1 MKKTTLALITLIMT
15 SLVAVVAYA
24 AIPSGLIILQK
35 LADNTGSGVYV
46 IEDEVQFPNGQDT
59 LVLKETWFVES
70 DNSMKL
76 LVTGGRE
83 LKDQVQMSFTYSG
96 GQKFHNGG
104 SQKLTPDFIEK
115 YFHIRKGEAFAT
127 DMVHMKVVPSAIL
140 TRHPFRVNK
149 DKEVEHTSENFVR
162 LSRVGGVVTYAFGTP
177 SAPDTSDLSPGF
189 WIEQDQFVLRKFRL
203 PDQVEVSA
211 EKYTSYARNL
221 WYPRTRT
228 VHWGP
233 NQITIQTLSVQG
245 RTKDAFAKFSPKP
258 VQRLDGLN
266 GQPAQALVQEFYQ
279 RFR

>member
-1 MKKTTLALITLIMT
+1 MKKTPLFIGSFILTCLI
-15 SLVAVVAYA
+15 AVIAYA

-35 LADNTGSGVYV
+35 TADNTGSGAYV

-59 LVLKETWFVES
+59 LVLKETWFVEN

-83 LKDQVQMSFTYSG
+83 LKDQVQMSFVYSG
-96 GQKFHNGG
+96 GQRYHNGTT
-104 SQKLTPDFIEK
+104 QKLTADFIEK
-115 YFHIRKGEAFAT
+115 YFHIRKGETFAN
-127 DMVHMKVVPSAIL
+127 DLIRMKIVPASILYKHPMRSA
-140 TRHPFRVNK
+140 K
-149 DKEVEHTSENFVR
+149 DTEHVTENFVR
-162 LSRVGGVVTYAFGTP
+162 LARVGGVVAYAFGTP
-177 SAPDTSDLSPGF
+177 SAPDNSDLSPGF

-211 EKYTSYARNL
+211 DKYTSYSRNL

-233 NQITIQTLSVQG
+233 NQVTIQTLSVFG
-245 RTKDAFAKFSPKP
+245 RSKDAFAKFSPK
-258 VQRLDGLN
+258 VTQRLDGLN

>member
-1 MKKTTLALITLIMT
+1 MKKSLFVSSLVLT
-15 SLVAVVAYA
+15 SLIAAVALA

-35 LADNTGSGVYV
+35 MADNTGSGVYV

-59 LVLKETWFVES
+59 LVLKETWFVEN
-70 DNSMKL
+70 DGSMKL

-83 LKDQVQMSFTYSG
+83 LKDQVQMSFVYSG
-96 GQKFHNGG
+96 GQRFHNGS
-104 SQKLTPDFIEK
+104 SQKLTQDFIEK
-115 YFHIRKGEAFAT
+115 YFHIRKGETLAN
-127 DMVHMKVVPSAIL
+127 DLVRMKIVPASIL
-140 TRHPFRVNK
+140 YKHPVRSTK
-149 DKEVEHTSENFVR
+149 DVEHVNENFIR
-162 LSRVGGVVTYAFGTP
+162 LSRVGGVVTYAFGAP

-211 EKYTSYARNL
+211 DKYTSYSRNL

-228 VHWGP
+228 VHWGA
-233 NQITIQTLSVQG
+233 NQVTIQTLSVFG
-245 RTKDAFAKFSPKP
+245 RTKDAFAKFSPK
-258 VQRLDGLN
+258 VTQRLDGLN